1 MNELFTFL
9 SVVLVPLTASI
20 FLYLYR
26 SKCSSVNICWGLL
39 QVSRNVDDETR
50 IDVSNN
56 QSTTDIINSI

>member
-9 SVVLVPLTASI
+9 SVVLVPFTASV
-20 FLYLYR
+20 FFYLYR